1 MTGRA
6 GGALV
11 SGVRALLGEARESV
25 LPVCLAVRGRKR
37 SASEPALRLSLE
49 RARLDSDLRFP
60 APRTGRRECL
70 LFKACE
76 LQPVATAAELKQVSK
91 MDVCGTCRTD
101 A

>member
-37 SASEPALRLSLE
+37 SASEPALRLSPE
-49 RARLDSDLRFP
+49 
-60 APRTGRRECL
+60 TGQAGL
-70 LFKACE
+70 
-76 LQPVATAAELKQVSK
+76 
-91 MDVCGTCRTD
+91 
-101 A
+101 